1 MRGIEVSPGLTV
13 PSGERLNLGSS
24 SRAPVARWVVLVGLV
39 AAAGAVALTLSSD
52 HVRYPW
58 ADALFLAD
66 SIAGFSAAGA
76 YWLVRRPASLL
87 GPALLATAVTWVL
100 VALQSADASLV
111 FSLAVLADWPLAVAT
126 FYTLLAFPT
135 GRLTGR
141 VDRAVVVT
149 VFVGLALFLLP
160 YVLFSPVTTGG
171 HPLAECRDVCP
182 QNALQVGSISPPTL
196 IDIGKAEAVG
206 GTIVGALVCFELVRR
221 FRAGTRPRRRALFWI
236 VLVGVPYASLFALR
250 QLTAFVV
257 DAPPGVVETVRWA
270 LVSVRLL
277 VPWAFVASLLH
288 AEVFAG
294 AALARLVAGLEQ
306 HPSPRRWEHDVAD
319 ALDDPSLQLAVWSEA
334 DGSYLGLDGS
344 EVRRGSARGWHRID
358 DQEGAPVAV
367 IVHDPVLD
375 ADPELLAAAGTA
387 TLISLESGRLER
399 EIRQARVRLLAV
411 AEEERRRLERDL
423 QAGAEQHLVALRVK
437 LGLVGAAGAEE
448 DERLIA
454 EIGEELDATMDDLR
468 LVAHGIY
475 PPLLREEGLA
485 SALRA
490 AARRSPVPA
499 TVDAAGVGRLRTDVE
514 SVLYFCCLEAM
525 RNAATHAGPEATIA
539 VRVDEADGW
548 VRFVVTDT
556 GRGLGS
562 AAGQGSGLTA
572 MRERLQGWTGPS
584 RSSRSPAAARPWG
597 RDSHPCA

>member
-1 MRGIEVSPGLTV
+1 VAVRANRR
-13 PSGERLNLGSS
+13 ERLSLGCP
-24 SRAPVARWVVLVGLV
+24 SRARVARWAVLAGLV

-52 HVRYPW
+52 HVRYRW

-66 SIAGFSAAGA
+66 NIAGFSAAGA

-100 VALQSADASLV
+100 VALQSADNSLV

-126 FYTLLAFPT
+126 FYTLLAFPS

-141 VDRAVVVT
+141 VDRAVVVLLL
-149 VFVGLALFLLP
+149 VVLALFFLPHVLL
-160 YVLFSPVTTGG
+160 SPVTTGG

-196 IDIGKAEAVG
+196 VDIGKAEAVG
-206 GTIVGALVCFELVRR
+206 GTIVGALVCYELVRR

-257 DAPPGVVETVRWA
+257 AAPPGVVETVRWA

-294 AALARLVAGLEQ
+294 AALARLVAGLDQ
-306 HPSPRRWEHDVAD
+306 HPSPRRWQHDVAD
-319 ALDDPSLQLAVWSEA
+319 ALDDPSLQLGVWSEA
-334 DGSYLGLDGS
+334 EGSYLGLDGS
-344 EVRRGSARGWHRID
+344 ELQPEGSAHGWHRID
-358 DQEGAPVAV
+358 DQDGAPVAV

-375 ADPELLAAAGTA
+375 DDPELLGAAGTA

-468 LVAHGIY
+468 LLAHGIY
-475 PPLLREEGLA
+475 PPLLREEGLG

-490 AARRSPVPA
+490 AARRSPVLT

-525 RNAATHAGPEATIA
+525 RNAATHAGPGATIA
-539 VRVDEADGW
+539 VRVDQADGW

-556 GRGLGS
+556 GRGLGP
-562 AAGQGSGLTA
+562 AVGQGGGLTA
-572 MRERLQGWTGPS
+572 MRERLHAVDGTVTIES
-584 RSSRSPAAARPWG
+584 EAARGTTVRGEIPI
-597 RDSHPCA
+597 PTA